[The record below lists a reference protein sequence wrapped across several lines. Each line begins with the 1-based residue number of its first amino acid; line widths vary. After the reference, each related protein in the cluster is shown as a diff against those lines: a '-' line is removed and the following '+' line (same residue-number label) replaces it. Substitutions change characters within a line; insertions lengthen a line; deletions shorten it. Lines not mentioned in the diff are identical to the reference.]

1 MAVPLCQVQRVLTR
15 FSHGISLADA
25 AVLEAKCAA
34 LVTELSNSEFY
45 EENLTNIQELRRNWI
60 VCRVHWAGFKGTFLG
75 VAVDG
80 PPANGVTLLTPN
92 LVTMLKDILE
102 EKSYVLIFDDVWKWL
117 SLLEVG
123 IFEPTLGMGRKVA
136 FTSRSIE
143 VCKSMGCKVVV
154 EVQLL
159 SKKKVTTYDLEK
171 GVKMHDVLR
180 DMAYYIKGHQFM
192 VKDGMQLE
200 ELPSVEKVS
209 LMQNP
214 RQKLILEIPPH
225 ISPKCPHLSTLL
237 SQNCGLR
244 RILEV
249 FFKHMSRFKVLNISR
264 DYEIEDLPNSI
275 SNLENL
281 NALILS
287 YYKMLKYAPSLAKL
301 KALRKLDISYTEI
314 EEVPH
319 GIEKL
324 EYLRYLDPRGNLVEI
339 LVGILPMMSHIQC
352 LIGDWLHLRGEEV
365 GKLRKL
371 EFVSCMFCDMQEFK
385 KYGESIQVKK
395 EVRLGECKRE
405 WCDDIVLPND
415 LHTLMILKFDD
426 LKCLCNIPWFRKAID
441 LKFSPIS
448 LNSCMSRSKEDPFVS
463 SLVENAK
470 PSPPPSLKGI
480 YLTSRKWWESVE
492 WDQPNA
498 KDVFSPFVVIPEW

>member
-1 MAVPLCQVQRVLTR
+1 
-15 FSHGISLADA
+15 
-25 AVLEAKCAA
+25 
-34 LVTELSNSEFY
+34 
-45 EENLTNIQELRRNWI
+45 
-60 VCRVHWAGFKGTFLG
+60 
-75 VAVDG
+75 
-80 PPANGVTLLTPN
+80 
-92 LVTMLKDILE
+92 
-102 EKSYVLIFDDVWKWL
+102 
-117 SLLEVG
+117 
-123 IFEPTLGMGRKVA
+123 
-136 FTSRSIE
+136 
-143 VCKSMGCKVVV
+143 
-154 EVQLL
+154 
-159 SKKKVTTYDLEK
+159 
-171 GVKMHDVLR
+171 
-180 DMAYYIKGHQFM
+180 
-192 VKDGMQLE
+192 
-200 ELPSVEKVS
+200 
-209 LMQNP
+209 MQNP
-214 RQKLILEIPPH
+214 RQKLILEIPPL

-301 KALRKLDISYTEI
+301 RALRKLDISYTEI

-385 KYGESIQVKK
+385 KYGESIQGK
-395 EVRLGECKRE
+395 
-405 WCDDIVLPND
+405 WPTNF
-415 LHTLMILKFDD
+415 ILKWDYMD
-426 LKCLCNIPWFRKAID
+426 LFLVKQR
-441 LKFSPIS
+441 FSPIS
-448 LNSCMSRSKEDPFVS
+448 SNSCMSRSKEDPFVS